1 MVVCTVSPNTR
12 DEYDDIVYCLCLA
25 FLQAILV
32 PPAAIANEGNEETDF
47 ENRKKKT
54 SCIQM
59 GRANES
65 ESEKRLVDGCSP
77 GWTGEKRKRNP
88 ERSIRTGVVQL
99 CHVTAMTR
107 G

>member
-54 SCIQM
+54 YLLGWLGFCVRLYFFYDYLDVSIAS
-59 GRANES
+59 GRS
-65 ESEKRLVDGCSP
+65 ERLGNS
-77 GWTGEKRKRNP
+77 KLNAK
-88 ERSIRTGVVQL
+88 
-99 CHVTAMTR
+99 
-107 G
+107 